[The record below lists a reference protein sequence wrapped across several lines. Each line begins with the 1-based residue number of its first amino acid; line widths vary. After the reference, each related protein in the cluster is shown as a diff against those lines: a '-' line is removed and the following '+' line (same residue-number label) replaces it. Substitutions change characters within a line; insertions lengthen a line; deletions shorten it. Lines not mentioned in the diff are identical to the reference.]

1 MKRLILAC
9 SAGLAL
15 AGCSGG
21 LLRSEDASTR
31 AVRTALAAQVI
42 DHAGVRD
49 TAQVSGL
56 DGRAAAQA
64 QDSYQKSFGK
74 SKPLASPVATP
85 EEGVWK

>member
-9 SAGLAL
+9 AAGLAL

-21 LLRSEDASTR
+21 LLRSEDASTQ
-31 AVRTALAAQVI
+31 AVRSAMAAQVI

-49 TAQVSGL
+49 AAQVSGL

-64 QDSYQKSFGK
+64 QEQYQKSFGK
-74 SKPLASPVATP
+74 SKPLASPVATS
-85 EEGVWK
+85 EEGAWK